1 VSSAQGYAFER
12 ENAQR
17 SKRRP
22 ALDKMHVK
30 RLKGVD
36 ALRFRAGDFR
46 VIFSETAETIM
57 SAVTR
62 RRVAPLGIA
71 DARGRSQAT
80 NHYASSPKEDNK
92 MTYSLT
98 NN

>member
-1 VSSAQGYAFER
+1 
-12 ENAQR
+12 
-17 SKRRP
+17 
-22 ALDKMHVK
+22 MHVK

-80 NHYASSPKEDNK
+80 NHYAGSPKEDNK